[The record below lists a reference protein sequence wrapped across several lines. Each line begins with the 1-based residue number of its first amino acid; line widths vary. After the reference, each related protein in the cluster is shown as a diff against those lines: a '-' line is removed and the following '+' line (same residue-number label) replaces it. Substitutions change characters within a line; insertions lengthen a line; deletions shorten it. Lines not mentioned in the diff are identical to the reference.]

1 MPLAS
6 FAAAFV
12 LGMIRLYG
20 ERVSRA
26 RAGVKK
32 TMSGNKYEVALDETW
47 ELFGQYMNGAR
58 TGLCCAISSEPLS
71 EAAVKALDS
80 SLAALG
86 YGREACTYVISGD
99 LDQQALFVLVE
110 GLDPIC
116 IIAADGKSAAL
127 LGQAYHLAVPSG
139 KATRLLGRTTVS
151 FLDFESLLETPQD
164 KQIAWAL
171 LKKLPKFGEK
181 RG

>member
-1 MPLAS
+1 M
-6 FAAAFV
+6 
-12 LGMIRLYG
+12 
-20 ERVSRA
+20 
-26 RAGVKK
+26 KK

-47 ELFGQYMNGAR
+47 ELFGPYMSGSHA
-58 TGLCCAISSEPLS
+58 GLCCVISSEPLS

-80 SLAALG
+80 SLTALG

>member
-1 MPLAS
+1 M
-6 FAAAFV
+6 
-12 LGMIRLYG
+12 
-20 ERVSRA
+20 
-26 RAGVKK
+26 
-32 TMSGNKYEVALDETW
+32 DETW
-47 ELFGQYMNGAR
+47 ELFGPYMSGSHA
-58 TGLCCAISSEPLS
+58 GLCCVISSEPLS

-80 SLAALG
+80 SLTALG

>member
-1 MPLAS
+1 
-6 FAAAFV
+6 
-12 LGMIRLYG
+12 
-20 ERVSRA
+20 
-26 RAGVKK
+26 
-32 TMSGNKYEVALDETW
+32 MSGNKYEVALDETW
-47 ELFGQYMNGAR
+47 ELFGPYMSGSHA
-58 TGLCCAISSEPLS
+58 GLCCVISSEPLS

-80 SLAALG
+80 SLTALG

>member
-1 MPLAS
+1 
-6 FAAAFV
+6 
-12 LGMIRLYG
+12 MIRLYG

-47 ELFGQYMNGAR
+47 ELFGQYMSGAHA
-58 TGLCCAISSEPLS
+58 GLCCAISSEPLS
-71 EAAVKALDS
+71 EAAETALDS

-86 YGREACTYVISGD
+86 YGREACTYIVSAD
-99 LDQQALFVLVE
+99 LDPQALFVPIE

-116 IIAADGKSAAL
+116 IVAADGKSAAL
-127 LGQAYHLAVPSG
+127 LGQAYHLAVPPG
-139 KATRLLGRTTVS
+139 KATRLLGRTAVS
-151 FLDFESLLETPQD
+151 FLDFESLLKTPQD